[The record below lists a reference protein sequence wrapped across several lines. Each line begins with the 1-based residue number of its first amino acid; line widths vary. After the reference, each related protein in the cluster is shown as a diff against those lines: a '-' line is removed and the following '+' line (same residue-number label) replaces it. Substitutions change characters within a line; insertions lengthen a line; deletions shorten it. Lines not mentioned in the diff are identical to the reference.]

1 MVNDGESA
9 PHVLPGCPVPEL
21 PDPARNISARR
32 RVLSRRQYVDGILNA
47 DRSILAQAI
56 TLVESSRPA
65 HRDLAQQIVEDCL
78 SSTGNS
84 LRLGI
89 TGSPGTG
96 KSSVIEALGSHLVCD
111 LKQNVAVLAIDP
123 SSDLTGGSILGDRT
137 RMTALSASPL
147 AFIRPSPSRGGF
159 GGVAEHTR
167 EAILLC
173 EAAGYRNIL
182 VETVG
187 VGQSEIAVHE
197 MVDCLVLI
205 LLAQAGDE
213 LQGIKRGVME
223 WLDIAVINKA
233 DGANVDAAGRFLS
246 DVRNALQFFPPSPS
260 GWTSR
265 ALLCSAHT
273 GLGISALWDSVL
285 EHASTTRQNGWF
297 ARNRRQQTLRWM
309 HSTVDQE
316 LRRFFQD
323 HTLVRS
329 TLDVL
334 ERDVLEGRT
343 TPVQAARMLLDV
355 FSTQVSR
362 NLTRPRHLRT

>member
-1 MVNDGESA
+1 V
-9 PHVLPGCPVPEL
+9 
-21 PDPARNISARR
+21 
-32 RVLSRRQYVDGILNA
+32 
-47 DRSILAQAI
+47 
-56 TLVESSRPA
+56 
-65 HRDLAQQIVEDCL
+65 
-78 SSTGNS
+78 
-84 LRLGI
+84 GI

-96 KSSVIEALGSHLVCD
+96 KSSLIEALGRHLVCD
-111 LKQNVAVLAIDP
+111 RQQNVAVLAIDP
-123 SSDLTGGSILGDRT
+123 SSDLTGGSILGDKT
-137 RMTALSASPL
+137 RMTVLSASPL

-205 LLAQAGDE
+205 LIAQAGDE

-223 WLDIAVINKA
+223 WLDLAVINKA
-233 DGANVDAAGRFLS
+233 DGANLDAAGRFLS
-246 DVRNALQFFPPSPS
+246 DVRNGLQFFPASPS

-273 GLGISALWDSVL
+273 GLGIPALWDSVL

-297 ARNRRQQTLRWM
+297 ARNRNQQTLRWM
-309 HSTVDQE
+309 HSAIDLE
-316 LRRFFQD
+316 LRRLFRD

-329 TLDVL
+329 TMDAL
-334 ERDVLEGRT
+334 EGDVLEGRT
-343 TPVQAARMLLDV
+343 TPVQAARMLLEV

-362 NLTRPRHLRT
+362 DLCKPSLSRNRPERA